1 MTQFGR
7 CLAMAATV
15 TLLAAG
21 PAYAATTGTTTVG
34 PAVAGQH
41 AEVTASVRSAT
52 PIAPYEFSVENKCWF
67 SGRYSGH
74 YDSYERSDIAGPW
87 YSVGGAP
94 TTTTQVN
101 LNDVPARAVCRVS
114 LYRANTAVKG
124 STTSY
129 AVSS

>member
-1 MTQFGR
+1 MTRIGR
-7 CLAMAATV
+7 CLVGAATV
-15 TLLAAG
+15 TLLTMA
-21 PAYAATTGTTTVG
+21 PAHAATTGTTTVG

-41 AEVTASVRSAT
+41 ADVTASVTSAT

-74 YDSYERSDIAGPW
+74 FDSYERFDIAGPW
-87 YSVGGAP
+87 YSVGGVP
-94 TTTTQVN
+94 TTMTQVN
-101 LNDVPARAVCRVS
+101 LNDVPAGAVCRVS

-129 AVSS
+129 SVSS